1 MFVLTRILVM
11 HIHSA
16 TPVLF
21 LLVSASLCQTIYWA
35 ARYLK
40 KNLIE
45 IFRFSQIRIAYD
57 KTTLYNDW
65 GDFSSVQHSLYR
77 ALWCQIKWKNKLLSF
92 WCGKIVR
99 HPQQRTRFWS
109 TSSSFFLCSFLF
121 GHQNIICI
129 TVPFPHR
136 PSSVSFCPDYKTYMK
151 SICCC

>member
-45 IFRFSQIRIAYD
+45 IFRFS
-57 KTTLYNDW
+57 
-65 GDFSSVQHSLYR
+65 
-77 ALWCQIKWKNKLLSF
+77 
-92 WCGKIVR
+92 
-99 HPQQRTRFWS
+99 
-109 TSSSFFLCSFLF
+109 
-121 GHQNIICI
+121 
-129 TVPFPHR
+129 
-136 PSSVSFCPDYKTYMK
+136 
-151 SICCC
+151 